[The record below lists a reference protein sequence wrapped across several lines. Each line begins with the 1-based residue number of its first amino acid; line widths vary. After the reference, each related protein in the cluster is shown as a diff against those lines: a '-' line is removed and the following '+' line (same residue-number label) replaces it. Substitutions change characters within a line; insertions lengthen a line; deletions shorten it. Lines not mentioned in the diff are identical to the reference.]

1 MAAGIKDIW
10 LADSNFGALKQDIDK
25 ARLIVDLKERTGL
38 PTSFATSWSKK
49 HSRQVQEIALLLHRN
64 ALLPHYQLAL
74 QTLTPEALR
83 LSNRQNMSSN
93 EYKPIA
99 KRMSEQGVPIAA
111 ELIWGLPGDNL
122 PDFERNLDQLLATF
136 PNINIFGYTL
146 LPGTEFYD
154 RREEYKIKAIPVAG
168 YGKAKGEYVV
178 ECHSFDRE
186 QGEEGYFLI
195 SAHILLVH
203 GHILPMTTRLL
214 ALRGEVPVSPLLR
227 DALRALLTVFA
238 DKLPGLNRDDR
249 MAVYED
255 RNRAYLAVLAD
266 RDTLYRVIRGI
277 LIAHH
282 QALGLDP
289 DPALQALAL
298 DAALC
303 PRMGGE
309 LTEQVAFDF
318 DAQAVFDALAA
329 MELPLQDCDTA
340 VGVKI
345 RHPGGV
351 GEILHDADGGSWLR
365 GVIEHQQHA
374 EAQTASALS
383 FVEVA

>member
-1 MAAGIKDIW
+1 M
-10 LADSNFGALKQDIDK
+10 
-25 ARLIVDLKERTGL
+25 
-38 PTSFATSWSKK
+38 
-49 HSRQVQEIALLLHRN
+49 
-64 ALLPHYQLAL
+64 
-74 QTLTPEALR
+74 
-83 LSNRQNMSSN
+83 
-93 EYKPIA
+93 
-99 KRMSEQGVPIAA
+99 
-111 ELIWGLPGDNL
+111 
-122 PDFERNLDQLLATF
+122 
-136 PNINIFGYTL
+136 
-146 LPGTEFYD
+146 
-154 RREEYKIKAIPVAG
+154 
-168 YGKAKGEYVV
+168 V
-178 ECHSFDRE
+178 ECHSFNRE

-227 DALRALLTVFA
+227 DALRTLLTVFA
-238 DKLPGLNRDDR
+238 DELPGLDRDDR

-266 RDTLYRVIRGI
+266 RERLYRVIRET
-277 LIAHH
+277 LIDHH
-282 QALGLDP
+282 QILGLDP
-289 DPALQALAL
+289 TPALQALAL

-329 MELPLQDCDTA
+329 MDLPPQDSDTA
-340 VGVKI
+340 VGVMI

-365 GVIEHQQHA
+365 GVIEQQQSTK
-374 EAQTASALS
+374 AQTASALS
-383 FVEVA
+383 LVEVA